1 MVGEEGK
8 EMKKKL
14 VMIIFFF
21 FGLYYF
27 LPFLGTVLYAS
38 STSWGKTI
46 LPDDLTLKWFSQLL
60 RDQAFL
66 LAVGR
71 SLILAVLVLLL
82 TLGLMMPTIIW
93 IYLFAPR
100 VNKAMEKIVLLPYAI
115 PGIILVTALLRTYSK
130 TELPMFLVLVGAL
143 FINTLPIVFLGITN
157 QMRLINLREL
167 IDAAATLGASTK
179 TVLLQ
184 VVFPSIRI
192 GAILVSLMVFSSVFG
207 EYMLTNLL
215 IGGRFETVRIY
226 MLKRMNENGH
236 LASAV
241 MVMYFLLMTVVAW
254 ATFVIANRQKKKSWH
269 RKQHEIK
276 QRSILAKKGVIV
288 KNVFGD
294 S

>member
-14 VMIIFFF
+14 VMIIFFC

-60 RDQAFL
+60 REQAFL

-82 TLGLMMPTIIW
+82 TLGLMIPTIIW

-167 IDAAATLGASTK
+167 IDAADTLGASTK
-179 TVLLQ
+179 TVLFQ
-184 VVFPSIRI
+184 VVFPNIRI

-241 MVMYFLLMTVVAW
+241 MVMYFLLMTVIAW

-276 QRSILAKKGVIV
+276 QRSILAKEGVIV
-288 KNVFGD
+288 KNVLGD

>member
-1 MVGEEGK
+1 
-8 EMKKKL
+8 MKKKL
-14 VMIIFFF
+14 VMIIFFC

-27 LPFLGTVLYAS
+27 LPLLGTVLYAS

-46 LPDDLTLKWFSQLL
+46 LPDDLTLKWISQLL

-82 TLGLMMPTIIW
+82 TLGLMIPTIIW

-100 VNKAMEKIVLLPYAI
+100 INQVMEKIVLLPYAI

-179 TVLLQ
+179 TVLFQ
-184 VVFPSIRI
+184 VVFPNIRI

-241 MVMYFLLMTVVAW
+241 MVMYFLLMTVIAW

-276 QRSILAKKGVIV
+276 QRSILAKEGVIV
-288 KNVFGD
+288 KNVLGD

>member
-1 MVGEEGK
+1 MVGEEDK

-14 VMIIFFF
+14 VMIIFFC

-27 LPFLGTVLYAS
+27 LPLLGTVLYAS

-46 LPDDLTLKWFSQLL
+46 LPDDLTLKWISQLL

-82 TLGLMMPTIIW
+82 TLGLMIPTIIW

-100 VNKAMEKIVLLPYAI
+100 INQVMEKIVLLPYAI

-179 TVLLQ
+179 TVLFQ
-184 VVFPSIRI
+184 VVFPNIRI

-241 MVMYFLLMTVVAW
+241 MVMYFLLMTVIAW

-276 QRSILAKKGVIV
+276 QRSILAKEGVIV
-288 KNVFGD
+288 KNVLGD

>member
-1 MVGEEGK
+1 MVGEEDK

-14 VMIIFFF
+14 VMIIFFC

-27 LPFLGTVLYAS
+27 LPLLGTVLYAS

-82 TLGLMMPTIIW
+82 TLGLMIPTIIW

-100 VNKAMEKIVLLPYAI
+100 VNQAMEKIVLLPYAI

-179 TVLLQ
+179 TVLFQ
-184 VVFPSIRI
+184 VVFPNIRI

-241 MVMYFLLMTVVAW
+241 MVMYFLLMTVIAW

-276 QRSILAKKGVIV
+276 QRSILAKEGVIV
-288 KNVFGD
+288 KNVLGD